1 MTDTIENTPKV
12 TVSFERKQNLG
23 DYNQVTASAY
33 LTLPLESDSATE
45 LSESLG
51 SAFQQVKAAVYDE
64 LGIEVLI
71 DDAGVVR
78 EKHNPVTV
86 TRTEQRLGRELG
98 ATPASGGGGS
108 FNTRGIEC
116 ANPQDIKEDF
126 PQWLA
131 DECAKYGI
139 SKVWVK
145 QGQYGQFY
153 KEFVSKDGEPKLGR
167 DNQGRTK
174 IISKPKRD
182 NDSF

>member
-1 MTDTIENTPKV
+1 VTDTIETTPKV

-33 LTLPLESDSATE
+33 LTIPVETSDPET
-45 LSESLG
+45 LTNTLG
-51 SAFQQVKAAVYDE
+51 TAFQQVKAAVYDE

-71 DDAGVVR
+71 DEAGVVR

-86 TRTEQRLGRELG
+86 TRTEQRLGQEFG
-98 ATPASGGGGS
+98 ATPATGGGN
-108 FNTRGIEC
+108 FFLHGIEC
-116 ANPQDIKEDF
+116 ANPADIKEDF

-139 SKVWVK
+139 TKVWVK

-167 DNQGRTK
+167 DSQGRTK